1 MVAGKPAALNRYNNM
16 NGKSRRLFLSLPAV
30 LLLVLLSYRLLF
42 LSPSLSNHKP
52 SGVLEHESFN
62 SYEYNASLFD
72 TVKSNNIEL
81 VHSLLTDGDVDN
93 TNKNKKN
100 NYNINAEDSLG
111 ITPLIEAI
119 LLGNVELVELL
130 LQHGAHAQPLP
141 GFRHTPLRAACLTA
155 NTQLVSLLLQKGAQ
169 PNAQSE
175 GGRTPLMGACFLRP
189 QFDALPNRSELSYE
203 AVKIILQD
211 ARTDPTIRNEFG
223 ESALDLCL
231 ERGYNESVTLLKQR
245 LPSDASNKE

>member
-1 MVAGKPAALNRYNNM
+1 M

-42 LSPSLSNHKP
+42 MSPSLSNHEP
-52 SGVLEHESFN
+52 PGGVEHESVN
-62 SYEYNASLFD
+62 SYEYNAPLFEA
-72 TVKSNNIEL
+72 VKSNNIEL
-81 VHSLLTDGDVDN
+81 VRSLLTDGVVDN

-100 NYNINAEDSLG
+100 YYNINAEDSLG

-130 LQHGAHAQPLP
+130 LLHGAHAQPLP

-155 NTQLVSLLLQKGAQ
+155 NTQLISLLLQKGAQ

-245 LPSDASNKE
+245 LPSDAPNQE